1 MISTINR
8 TDKPKLTSNQLV
20 SKLKNDK
27 GVTFKYVDEQ
37 YAEKFLHDRNN
48 YMRTA
53 SYRKNYVKYTKGLN
67 KGKYINLDFGYLKE
81 LSILDMHLRDII
93 VRMCIDIEHD
103 LKVKL
108 VNDVESDA
116 TENGY
121 DIVDRFLNKY
131 SYIKDNKLAATA
143 SSPYTCGLASKYFVI
158 NKVKNIKTGKMENV
172 IQTVDCP
179 IWVIVELLTF
189 GDFMRLYDFY
199 YSAKGNVPVSYKVLN
214 LVRNLRNGCAHNN
227 CILADL
233 TPRSSVPPVEVATAV
248 SQISTIKSNQRKK
261 KMSSRVVMEFVSML
275 YVYNL
280 VVSQKVK
287 FHRIQEFKIFW
298 NGRMIEKKAF
308 FKTNDLLVGTYDFI
322 KKVVEA
328 WF

>member
-1 MISTINR
+1 MNR
-8 TDKPKLTSNQLV
+8 IDKPKLTSNQLI

-27 GVTFKYVDEQ
+27 GVTFRYEDEQ
-37 YAEKFLHDRNN
+37 SAEKFLCDRNN

-53 SYRKNYVKYTKGLN
+53 SYRKNYVKNTKGLN

-81 LSILDMHLRDII
+81 LSILDMYLRDII

-103 LKVKL
+103 LKVRL
-108 VNDVESDA
+108 VNDVENDA

-121 DIVDRFLNKY
+121 DIVDQFLKKY
-131 SYIKDNKLAATA
+131 SYIRNNKLAVMA
-143 SSPYTCGLASKYFVI
+143 SSPYTCDLASKYFVI
-158 NKVKNIKTGKMENV
+158 NKVKNTKTGKLENV

-179 IWVIVELLTF
+179 VWVIVELLTF

-199 YSAKGNVPVSYKVLN
+199 YGMKGNAPVSYKVLN

-233 TPRSSVPPVEVATAV
+233 TPRSSVPPVEVATSV

-275 YVYNL
+275 YVYDL
-280 VVSQKVK
+280 IVSEKVK
-287 FHRIQEFKIFW
+287 FHRIQEFKMFW